1 MLDKTI
7 KYYEVIM
14 KREKGTP
21 LLEYLLPEGYRYVM
35 YSPGDE
41 LSWAEIE
48 TSVGEFNKVEDALEY
63 YSKKYLPYIDEL
75 KRRCLFVENSKGKK
89 IATLT
94 AWWSYTDKRRDPWL
108 QWFSVM
114 PECQN
119 KSIGKALVY
128 ECMKLL
134 IEIEGDHD
142 VYLPTQTWSY
152 KAINIYRKQGFK
164 IIPEKGL
171 GGFKNE
177 NYELVIELLKDYMR

>member
-89 IATLT
+89 
-94 AWWSYTDKRRDPWL
+94 
-108 QWFSVM
+108 
-114 PECQN
+114 
-119 KSIGKALVY
+119 
-128 ECMKLL
+128 
-134 IEIEGDHD
+134 
-142 VYLPTQTWSY
+142 
-152 KAINIYRKQGFK
+152 
-164 IIPEKGL
+164 
-171 GGFKNE
+171 
-177 NYELVIELLKDYMR
+177 